1 MFIIIIPFL
10 VLFFRK
16 NVYQLLRMLDVQRI
30 NHQIFLEVL
39 NMIIL
44 VINYYLLKIIHN
56 IEH

>member
-39 NMIIL
+39 NMIML

-56 IEH
+56 I